1 MKILFV
7 DDDQDSVA
15 DARELIEDE
24 LENPSIDF
32 VEFDAAEERL
42 QDSQPDIVVLDLF
55 LGAPHEENP
64 EGMKIKNFV
73 WENCFCPVVVYSAAP
88 ELLEDELLESEHPL
102 TRVVKKGAGSPEKVL
117 RAVDEL
123 KPIVDML
130 RQAKQNAKGEVDE
143 AFSLVIRD
151 VAEQAFMAFTDPERL
166 SDFITRSGR
175 RRLAAMMDTPL
186 SGELAGWEQYLCPP
200 VSSEDVLLADVLM
213 VANADRND
221 PESFRIVLTPSCDM
235 VRAGG
240 RKPKVDKVL
249 AAKCCSMLDAQKL
262 VGLGGNKNSK
272 RTVKRIAKGMLSQ
285 GYAQAI
291 IPFPKLEGFIP
302 TMAADLRN
310 LELIDI
316 EEIGTERGES
326 KYWRVASCDSPF
338 RELVAWAYMQNA
350 ARPGL
355 PERNLKTW
363 AEEIIATHE

>member
-1 MKILFV
+1 MKILFI
-7 DDDQDSVA
+7 DDDRDSVA
-15 DARELIEDE
+15 DARELIEGK

-32 VEFDAAEERL
+32 VGFEVAEERI

-55 LGAPHEENP
+55 LGTPPENP
-64 EGMKIKNFV
+64 EGLKIKDFV
-73 WENCFCPVVVYSAAP
+73 WRNCFCPVVVYSAAP
-88 ELLEDELLESEHPL
+88 EILDHEDEHPL
-102 TRVVKKGAGSPEKVL
+102 IMVVQKGSGSPEKVL
-117 RAVDEL
+117 GAVEGL
-123 KPIVDML
+123 KPVVDTL
-130 RQAKQNAKGEVDE
+130 GQAKQDAKEEVNK

-151 VAEQAFMAFTDPERL
+151 VAEQAFKTFTDPERL
-166 SDFITRSGR
+166 SDFIIRSGR
-175 RRLAAMMDTPL
+175 RRLAAMMDTPP

-200 VSSEDVLLADVLM
+200 VSEDVLLADVLM

-221 PESFRIVLTPSCDM
+221 PESFRVVLTPSCDM

-240 RKPKVDKVL
+240 RKPKVDRVL
-249 AAKCCSMLDAQKL
+249 AAKCCSMPDAQNL
-262 VGLGGNKNSK
+262 IGLGGCKEVEK
-272 RTVKRIAKGMLSQ
+272 IKTAMLSQ

-302 TMAADLRN
+302 TMAANLRN

-316 EEIGTERGES
+316 HAIGAGGEFE
-326 KYWRVASCDSPF
+326 YHRVASCDSPF

-363 AEEIIATHE
+363 AEEIIATP

>member
-1 MKILFV
+1 MKILFI
-7 DDDQDSVA
+7 DDDQNSVA
-15 DARELIEDE
+15 DARELIEGK

-32 VEFDAAEERL
+32 VGFEAAEERL

-55 LGAPHEENP
+55 QGAPHEENP
-64 EGMKIKNFV
+64 EGLKIKNFV
-73 WENCFCPVVVYSAAP
+73 WENCFCPVIVYSAAP
-88 ELLEDELLESEHPL
+88 EILGDELLESEHPL

-117 RAVDEL
+117 CAVNEL
-123 KPIVDML
+123 KPIVDTL
-130 RQAKQNAKGEVDE
+130 RQAKQNAKSDVDE

-151 VAEQAFMAFTDPERL
+151 VAEQAFMAFTDPEKL

-175 RRLAAMMDTPL
+175 RRLAAMMDTPP

-200 VSSEDVLLADVLM
+200 VSEDVLLADVLM

-240 RKPKVDKVL
+240 RKPKVGKVL
-249 AAKCCSMLDAQKL
+249 AAKCCSMANAQNL
-262 VGLGGNKNSK
+262 ISLGGNKDAD
-272 RTVKRIAKGMLSQ
+272 RIAKDMLSQ
-285 GYAQAI
+285 GYIQSI
-291 IPFPKLEGFIP
+291 IPLPKLAGFIP
-302 TMAADLRN
+302 SMAANLRN

-316 EEIGTERGES
+316 KKIGVGEEFEYQRI
-326 KYWRVASCDSPF
+326 ASCDSPF

-363 AEEIIATHE
+363 AEEIIATHR

>member
-7 DDDQDSVA
+7 DDDRNSVA

-24 LENPSIDF
+24 LENPSIGF
-32 VEFDAAEERL
+32 VGFEAAEERL
-42 QDSQPDIVVLDLF
+42 RDSQPDIVVLDLF
-55 LGAPHEENP
+55 QGAPHEENP

-88 ELLEDELLESEHPL
+88 EILGDELLESEHPL

-130 RQAKQNAKGEVDE
+130 RQAKQNAKGEVDK

-151 VAEQAFMAFTDPERL
+151 VAEQAFMAFTDPEKL
-166 SDFITRSGR
+166 SDFIIRSGR
-175 RRLAAMMDTPL
+175 RRLAAMMDTPP

-200 VSSEDVLLADVLM
+200 VSPQDVLLADVLM

-240 RKPKVDKVL
+240 RKPKVDRVL
-249 AAKCCSMLDAQKL
+249 AAKCCSMPAAQNL
-262 VGLGGNKNSK
+262 VRLGGNKDAD
-272 RTVKRIAKGMLSQ
+272 RIAKDMLSQ
-285 GYAQAI
+285 GYIQSI

-302 TMAADLRN
+302 TMAANLRS

-316 EEIGTERGES
+316 HAIGAGGEFQ
-326 KYWRVASCDSPF
+326 YHRVASCDSPF

-355 PERNLKTW
+355 PERDRKTW
-363 AEEIIATHE
+363 AKEIIATHR